1 KDKAKIIK
9 DVSQLVLARRTRMCN
24 FIEYKDT
31 KIVYRRYASLFFI
44 AATDPT
50 DNELLTLEIVH
61 RYVEQMDKYYG
72 NVCELDIIF
81 NFQKAYFILDE
92 LLLAGE
98 LQESSKKNVLRVIGA
113 QDGLEEMEYLPLPD
127 FDVATNALNFS
138 TPDCHIIGG
147 CDLYTTKAAGK
158 DKKLYKDIE
167 NSLESQYESLV
178 RLSASLS
185 PPCRAL
191 ESDDGRTNEQGGR
204 RKKRSLTMDPP
215 EIDLS
220 RASPFGPLSQITAR
234 RTFAYLIAT
243 LNASH
248 PDYDFSHTLRPTDF
262 RREPSLRRIM
272 HNVDSTLQN
281 LRPRPTTLYL
291 APPTL
296 SNSMPVAN
304 SFGNEVWSPRMWSL
318 IDKEMGLRQ
327 CDKYAY
333 VPDEDPF
340 DGDEGSIWSMHYF
353 FFNKQRKRVC
363 YLYLRGLS
371 VISHSPVHAPT
382 LLSRPLVER
391 KASEVTV
398 GEGAGK
404 RASYWFD
411 GNRAILHDDID
422 TTGYGDDDDDEMIIE
437 EPDDDEVEVPDV
449 DLDEIRSD
457 LADGY
462 YGYDAE
468 DDGFDALN
476 ESKQSPVYTAGQ
488 ELERGIHGIFGKRCG
503 IHHGWHQDASSIV
516 VGTLEAYVEAY
527 GDLENMPSLLEDGFW
542 LCTKGPKVQIL
553 GQNERGALYGAF
565 EYLSMLAQ
573 GNMTQVAYASSPSA
587 PVRWTNEWDNMDGSI
602 ERGFAG
608 NSIFFADGGIVG
620 NLTRA
625 AEYARLLSSIRINAV
640 VVNNVNANA
649 TLLSPEN
656 LDGLARIADVFRP
669 YGVQV
674 GISLYFSSPSSAVP
688 GQANLTTFD
697 PLDDA
702 VISWWGN
709 VTEDIYERIP
719 DFAGYLVKANSEG
732 QPGPLTYNRTL
743 AQGANL
749 FAERLK
755 SHGGIVMFRAFV
767 YDNTINETNWYN
779 DRANAA
785 VDFFK
790 PLDGQFDENVIVQI
804 KYGPIDFQVREPA
817 SPLFV
822 NIPNTNTAIEL
833 QITQEYLGQQCHLLY
848 WAPLWKL
855 ILDTDLR
862 ADHQTSYV
870 KDIMS
875 MESWPAYENYSGNL
889 GIQTL
894 NDILYTHYGP
904 NPQTLD
910 GNGWGQW
917 TRADGFSIGM
927 DRTVSNGTGFAGQ
940 YPEEVAQMYE
950 DIATTPDNY
959 LLWFHHV
966 NYTHIL
972 KSGATVIQDFYDQH
986 YAGAQTAQTF
996 VPAWKSLEGKIDN
1009 ERYTDQLFRQ
1019 VYQAGHSIVWRD
1031 AIANY
1036 YHNLSGIP
1044 DKAGR
1049 VGHYPSRIEAENM
1062 ILDGYEPYAVS
1073 PFEVASNYTAIVTTS
1088 NMTAGTASTI
1098 LDFDSGTY
1106 DIAVNY
1112 YDMYGGASH
1121 YSLMIN
1127 NDTLGEWTADAK
1139 PYIANQAAPRI
1150 LGHTP
1155 SIYVDGH
1162 SAIRITFSNVTLNK
1176 GDMLKIIGTPDGN
1189 EPAPLDYV
1197 SVLQPGKID

>member
-1 KDKAKIIK
+1 M
-9 DVSQLVLARRTRMCN
+9 LR
-24 FIEYKDT
+24 
-31 KIVYRRYASLFFI
+31 SLFFLACSGI
-44 AATDPT
+44 AAAE
-50 DNELLTLEIVH
+50 N
-61 RYVEQMDKYYG
+61 G
-72 NVCELDIIF
+72 
-81 NFQKAYFILDE
+81 
-92 LLLAGE
+92 LAGW
-98 LQESSKKNVLRVIGA
+98 LRYAPIPGA
-113 QDGLEEMEYLPLPD
+113 SHHHNYIP
-127 FDVATNALNFS
+127 S
-138 TPDCHIIGG
+138 HII
-147 CDLYTTKAAGK
+147 
-158 DKKLYKDIE
+158 
-167 NSLESQYESLV
+167 
-178 RLSASLS
+178 
-185 PPCRAL
+185 
-191 ESDDGRTNEQGGR
+191 
-204 RKKRSLTMDPP
+204 
-215 EIDLS
+215 
-220 RASPFGPLSQITAR
+220 
-234 RTFAYLIAT
+234 
-243 LNASH
+243 
-248 PDYDFSHTLRPTDF
+248 
-262 RREPSLRRIM
+262 
-272 HNVDSTLQN
+272 
-281 LRPRPTTLYL
+281 
-291 APPTL
+291 
-296 SNSMPVAN
+296 
-304 SFGNEVWSPRMWSL
+304 
-318 IDKEMGLRQ
+318 
-327 CDKYAY
+327 
-333 VPDEDPF
+333 
-340 DGDEGSIWSMHYF
+340 
-353 FFNKQRKRVC
+353 
-363 YLYLRGLS
+363 
-371 VISHSPVHAPT
+371 
-382 LLSRPLVER
+382 
-391 KASEVTV
+391 
-398 GEGAGK
+398 
-404 RASYWFD
+404 
-411 GNRAILHDDID
+411 
-422 TTGYGDDDDDEMIIE
+422 
-437 EPDDDEVEVPDV
+437 
-449 DLDEIRSD
+449 
-457 LADGY
+457 
-462 YGYDAE
+462 
-468 DDGFDALN
+468 ALN
-476 ESKQSPVYTAGQ
+476 ESRQSPVYTAGQ

-503 IHHGWHQDASSIV
+503 VHHGWHQDASSVV
-516 VGTLEAYVEAY
+516 VGTLDAYTEAY
-527 GDLENMPSLLEDGFW
+527 GDLENIPSLLEDGFW
-542 LCTKGPKVQIL
+542 LCTKDQKVQIL

-573 GNMTQVAYASSPSA
+573 GNMTEVAYASSPSA

-608 NSIFFADGGIVG
+608 NSIFFADGDIVG

-688 GQANLTTFD
+688 GRANLTTFD

-709 VTEDIYERIP
+709 VTQDIYQRIP

-749 FAERLK
+749 FAQRLQP
-755 SHGGIVMFRAFV
+755 HGGIVMFRAFV
-767 YDNTINETNWYN
+767 YDNTINETYWYN

-870 KDIMS
+870 KDIVSGQRFDRPLGGYAGVSNVGINDTWLGSHLSMSNLYAFGRLAWNPSQSDVEVLQDWIRLTFGLDTSVTDTITQMS

-966 NYTHIL
+966 NYTHVL

-996 VPAWKSLEGKIDN
+996 VSAWKSLEGKIDE

-1044 DKAGR
+1044 DEAGR

-1062 ILDGYEPYAVS
+1062 MLDGYKTYAVS
-1073 PFEVASNYTAIVTTS
+1073 PFEAASNYTAIVTSS
-1088 NMTAGTASTI
+1088 NTTAGTASAI
-1098 LDFDSGTY
+1098 LDFESGTY

-1121 YSLMIN
+1121 YRLSIN
-1127 NDTLGEWTADAK
+1127 NETLGDWTANEK
-1139 PYIANQAAPRI
+1139 PYIADQAAPRI

-1162 SAIRITFSNVTLNK
+1162 SAIRITFSKVTINK
-1176 GDMLKIIGTPDGN
+1176 GDVLKITGMPDGN
-1189 EPAPLDYV
+1189 EPAPLDYI
-1197 SVLQPGKID
+1197 SVLQPGEID